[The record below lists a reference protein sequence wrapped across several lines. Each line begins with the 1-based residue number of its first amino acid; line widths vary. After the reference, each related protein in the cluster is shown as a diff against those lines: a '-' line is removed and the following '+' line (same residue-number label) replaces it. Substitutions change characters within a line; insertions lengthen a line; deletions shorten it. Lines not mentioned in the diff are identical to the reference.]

1 MNERQDSYLMEG
13 IGYDFIPRVIDRT
26 VVDDWIKI
34 DDQMA
39 LPMTRRIIKEEG
51 MLCGGS
57 SGGVL
62 SAALKYTKE
71 KGIKGKNVVVIFA
84 DNIRN
89 YLTKLVAD
97 EWMVEK
103 RFYPFESLNTYK
115 ESKLKDVS
123 TEKLLA
129 STPTI

>member
-1 MNERQDSYLMEG
+1 MEG

-34 DDQMA
+34 DDTMA
-39 LPMTRRIIKEEG
+39 LPMTRRIIREEG

-62 SAALKYTKE
+62 SAAIKYVKE
-71 KGIKGKNVVVIFA
+71 KGIKNKNVVVMFA

-103 RFYPFESLNTYK
+103 RFYPFETLATYK
-115 ESKLKDVS
+115 ESKLKNLKKEEVFKNLPKIQ
-123 TEKLLA
+123 TFK
-129 STPTI
+129 

>member
-1 MNERQDSYLMEG
+1 MEG

-34 DDQMA
+34 DDTMA

-62 SAALKYTKE
+62 SAAIKYVKE
-71 KGIKGKNVVVIFA
+71 KGIKNKNVVVMFA

-103 RFYPFESLNTYK
+103 RFYPFETLSTYK
-115 ESKLKDVS
+115 ESKLK
-123 TEKLLA
+123 TL
-129 STPTI
+129 